1 MIYLD
6 NAATSKFKPKEV
18 LKAVHG
24 ALLNSANPGRSS
36 HRDAVECALTVYKT
50 REALSSFLGAV
61 GYNVVFTKNCTEAL
75 NIAIQ
80 SIPRGARVVTTVL
93 EHNSVLRPL
102 YRVAREKSIKVVTL
116 TPSIGGHV
124 PPYRV
129 ENALREDTYMLICNH
144 VSNVNGVVAD
154 IEQLGKITAK
164 RGVRFLVD
172 GAQSVGHID
181 VDLSRAH
188 VDMLAL
194 PCHKGLLSS
203 QGLGALV
210 FNDRIKLSPVIF
222 GGTGTNSESVT
233 HPKDAPEAYEAGTLP
248 YPLIAGLQASIS
260 YLEREGKRI
269 KNSLSYLTNELLYG
283 LKKIKGVTIYTPDNA
298 LTGVVSFN
306 IRDIPS
312 TTVGDVLSKSYDI
325 CTRSGLHCAPL
336 MHNYL
341 KTLEQGT
348 VRASLGAGNTIR
360 DVRSLLYA
368 VGKISKMKI

>member
-1 MIYLD
+1 
-6 NAATSKFKPKEV
+6 
-18 LKAVHG
+18 
-24 ALLNSANPGRSS
+24 
-36 HRDAVECALTVYKT
+36 
-50 REALSSFLGAV
+50 
-61 GYNVVFTKNCTEAL
+61 
-75 NIAIQ
+75 
-80 SIPRGARVVTTVL
+80 
-93 EHNSVLRPL
+93 
-102 YRVAREKSIKVVTL
+102 
-116 TPSIGGHV
+116 
-124 PPYRV
+124 
-129 ENALREDTYMLICNH
+129 
-144 VSNVNGVVAD
+144 
-154 IEQLGKITAK
+154 
-164 RGVRFLVD
+164 
-172 GAQSVGHID
+172 
-181 VDLSRAH
+181 
-188 VDMLAL
+188 MLAL